1 MKIIKTKE
9 QADALK
15 LNKEKAN
22 EGCDRCPCCGRKCGL
37 NGLRLPMSNKT
48 WYGGFL
54 KTRHYQ
60 IDTYICSSCGAEW
73 ESEPYEIE

>member
-9 QADALK
+9 QVDTLK

-22 EGCDRCPCCGRKCGL
+22 EGCDTCPCCGIKDGL
-37 NGLRLPMSNKT
+37 NGLILSMCKT
-48 WYGGFL
+48 WYAGFL

-60 IDTYICSSCGAEW
+60 IDVYTCSSCGAVW

>member
-22 EGCDRCPCCGRKCGL
+22 EGCDRCPCCGREC
-37 NGLRLPMSNKT
+37 R
-48 WYGGFL
+48 
-54 KTRHYQ
+54 
-60 IDTYICSSCGAEW
+60 
-73 ESEPYEIE
+73 

>member
-22 EGCDRCPCCGRKCGL
+22 EGCDRCPCCGRECGL
-37 NGLRLPMSNKT
+37 NGLRFPISKT
-48 WYGGFL
+48 WYGGFF

-60 IDTYICSSCGAEW
+60 IDTYTCISCGAVW

>member
-22 EGCDRCPCCGRKCGL
+22 EGCDRCPCCGRKCSL

-48 WYGGFL
+48 WYGGFF

-60 IDTYICSSCGAEW
+60 IDVYTCSSCGAVW